1 MAMTIPDCSQD
12 YDLILVPARGSE
24 KRLPV
29 IIPLPTITSEQIS
42 LQSMKEESFTLQ
54 TFYSFTLIEKREVVR
69 MSHFL

>member
-1 MAMTIPDCSQD
+1 MALNLPDSQD

-42 LQSMKEESFTLQ
+42 LQSMKEESFTL
-54 TFYSFTLIEKREVVR
+54 SHLIAMNMGLFRIIYNIR
-69 MSHFL
+69 I